1 MPKRPVF
8 VIQND
13 ENWNEF
19 LIEAFEDT
27 PSTPQIARSV
37 QEALPLIQRGHPDV
51 VLANSSLLSRPLIA
65 ALQMHRSSNAN
76 FRTFQLGPIPEGS
89 LPFRFDGR
97 FDSLPSLSDFQK
109 GLSEHLPSPEILRI
123 LVVDD
128 SPEIRQMFKDYF
140 EDRNHPRF
148 VVTTATNGLE
158 GEREIGKSLP
168 DVLILDVK
176 MPECDGRTLYRRL
189 QENGTLIPTVVFFD
203 SVSAEEVLEIRR
215 SGRAAFVEKGSRVS
229 GMPEMAALIK
239 KLAYFA

>member
-1 MPKRPVF
+1 MPKRQVS

-27 PSTPQIARSV
+27 PSIPQIARST

-51 VLANSSLLSRPLIA
+51 VLANSGLLSRPLIA
-65 ALQMHRSSNAN
+65 ALQMHRSLNTD
-76 FRTFQLGPIPEGS
+76 FRTFQLGSAPEGS
-89 LPFRFDGR
+89 FPFGFDGR
-97 FDSLPSLSDFQK
+97 FDHLPSLSDFQK
-109 GLSEHLPSPEILRI
+109 TLSEHLPLPETLRI

-140 EDRNHPRF
+140 EDRNHPKF
-148 VVTTATNGLE
+148 VVTTAKNGLE
-158 GEREIGKSLP
+158 GESEIGKSLP
-168 DVLILDVK
+168 DILILDVK
-176 MPECDGRTLYRRL
+176 MPECDGRTLYRQL
-189 QENGTLIPTVVFFD
+189 QKSGTTIPTIVFFD

-215 SGRAAFVEKGSRVS
+215 SGRAAFVEKGSGVS